1 MMSKYL
7 IFRTDRVGDF
17 LLSLILINSIK
28 RNDPSSHITLVASK
42 KNYEYIKS
50 FHNID
55 YVYCYKEGFL
65 NRINLINSLRKIF
78 FDFLILHDDKKRSKF
93 ISFFLKFN
101 KKVNFEN
108 TLNLTHIK
116 IIQNI
121 LNKMDYNLNPDDLN
135 ILLNRKYTKV
145 ITNDYIVFHYDE
157 KWSNSTYISSYTDIE
172 PNYDDLYYFLNKLSE
187 KTQLNIIVTTGSKTP
202 PLFSKLSNNNI
213 NKKIIFLK
221 DQNFLDLENVISK
234 SYLLISCHGAVS
246 HVASAL
252 NIKQI
257 DIIETNKNNP
267 YDRWTSHFRNYK
279 SLKRNKFS
287 NLSNQILNNL

>member
-1 MMSKYL
+1 MKKYL

-28 RNDPSSHITLVASK
+28 RNNPNSKITLVASE

-50 FHNID
+50 FRNID
-55 YVYCYKEGFL
+55 DVYCYKKGFS
-65 NRINLINSLRKIF
+65 NRINLINNLRKNF

-93 ISFFLKFN
+93 ISFFLKF
-101 KKVNFEN
+101 KKKINFEN
-108 TLNLTHIK
+108 TLNLTHIQ
-116 IIQNI
+116 IIQDI
-121 LNKMDYNLNPDDLN
+121 LKKMECTFNPDDFN
-135 ILLNRKYTKV
+135 ILLDRKYTKV
-145 ITNDYIVFHYDE
+145 IANNYIVFHYDE
-157 KWSNSTYISSYTDIE
+157 KWSKNTYISSYTDIE
-172 PNYDDLYYFLNKLSE
+172 PNYDELYYFLNMLSE
-187 KTQLNIIVTTGSKTP
+187 KTQLDVIVTTGTKIP
-202 PLFSKLSNNNI
+202 PLFSKLLNNNI

-246 HVASAL
+246 HVASAH

>member
-1 MMSKYL
+1 MNKYL

-28 RNDPSSHITLVASK
+28 RNDPNSQISLVASE

-50 FHNID
+50 FTNID
-55 YVYCYKEGFL
+55 NVYCYKKGFF
-65 NRINLINSLRKIF
+65 NRIYLINNLRKNF

-93 ISFFLKFN
+93 ISFFLQF
-101 KKVNFEN
+101 KKKINFKN
-108 TLNLTHIK
+108 TLNLTHIQ

-121 LNKMDYNLNPDDLN
+121 LDKMNYNFHPDDYN
-135 ILLNRKYTKV
+135 ILLNRNYNKV
-145 ITNDYIVFHYDE
+145 ITNNYIVFHYDE
-157 KWSNSTYISSYTDIE
+157 KWSKNTYISSYTDIE
-172 PNYDDLYYFLNKLSE
+172 PNYDELYYFLHKLSE
-187 KTQLNIIVTTGSKTP
+187 KTKLYIIVTTGTKTP
-202 PLFSKLSNNNI
+202 SLFLKLLNNNK

-221 DQNFLDLENVISK
+221 DQNFLDLENIISK
-234 SYLLISCHGAVS
+234 CYLLISCHGAVS
-246 HVASAL
+246 HIASAH

-257 DIIETNKNNP
+257 DIIDTNKNNP

-287 NLSNQILNNL
+287 NLSNLILNNL